1 MPQLAANISNVK
13 ADAVAIRCS
22 PSRFAALLAMIAAA
36 MLVWSAHCAAAAPY
50 PTRPIRFIVGPGPD
64 VLPRLLGQKLAETW
78 GQQVVVDQRPGAG
91 GIIAADTV
99 AKSAPDGY
107 TLLLTTGAYTINA
120 SLYQKLPYDL
130 ERDLAP
136 VGLLATISFLVVV
149 SQSSAAKTMQDLVQL
164 AKAKPGGLNCA
175 HSGPGT
181 TAHLGCEMLK
191 SSAGL
196 NIVPISYKGVAPAL
210 VDVMSGQAH
219 LMFAVMQGGLPH
231 VQAGKLRA
239 LAITGPK
246 RSAALPDL
254 PTIAEAGFRGAD
266 FISWN
271 GVHVRKGTPKGL
283 VARLNA
289 DFNRALNL
297 PDVRERMST
306 LGLEPAGGTP
316 EAFGDFVRD
325 DIARWA
331 KVIKE
336 SGVRVE

>member
-1 MPQLAANISNVK
+1 MDLDGTRLPFISEDGRVNVTC
-13 ADAVAIRCS
+13 APRMRVLSAVA
-22 PSRFAALLAMIAAA
+22 AAVLAWAACPA
-36 MLVWSAHCAAAAPY
+36 LAQPY
-50 PTRPIRFIVGPGPD
+50 PTKPVRFIVGPGPD
-64 VLPRLLGQKLAETW
+64 VLPRLLGQKLTETW
-78 GQQVVVDQRPGAG
+78 SHQVVVDQRPGAG
-91 GIIAADTV
+91 GIIAADLV

-149 SQSSAAKTMQDLVQL
+149 PQSLPVKSMQELVQL
-164 AKAKPGGLNCA
+164 AKNKPGELNCA

-191 SSAGL
+191 SSAGIT
-196 NIVPISYKGVAPAL
+196 IVPVPYKGVAPAL
-210 VDVMSGQAH
+210 VDVMSGQAQ

-239 LAITGPK
+239 LAVTGAK
-246 RSAALPDL
+246 RSAALPDV
-254 PTIAEAGFRGAD
+254 PTIAEVGYGGAD

-271 GVHVRKGTPKGL
+271 GVHVPKGTPKAL
-283 VARLNA
+283 VAKLNGEL
-289 DFNRALNL
+289 NRALEL
-297 PDVRERMST
+297 PDVRQRMSA

-316 EAFGDFVRD
+316 EAFGDFVKN

-331 KVIKE
+331 RVIRQ

>member
-1 MPQLAANISNVK
+1 MP
-13 ADAVAIRCS
+13 
-22 PSRFAALLAMIAAA
+22 
-36 MLVWSAHCAAAAPY
+36 CAAPAQTY
-50 PTRPIRFIVGPGPD
+50 PAKPVRFIVGPGPD
-64 VLPRLLGQKLAETW
+64 VLPRLLGQKLTESW
-78 GQQVVVDQRPGAG
+78 GHQVVVDQRPGAG

-149 SQSSAAKTMQDLVQL
+149 PPSLPVRSMQELVQL
-164 AKAKPGGLNCA
+164 AKTKPGQLNCA
-175 HSGPGT
+175 HAGPGT

-191 SSAGL
+191 SSAGI
-196 NIVPISYKGVAPAL
+196 NIVPVPYKGVAPAL
-210 VDVMSGQAH
+210 VDVISGQAQ

-239 LAITGPK
+239 VAITGAT
-246 RSAALPDL
+246 RATSLPDV
-254 PTIAEAGFRGAD
+254 PTITETGYPGAD

-271 GVHVRKGTPKGL
+271 GVHVRKGTPKALIGK
-283 VARLNA
+283 LNA
-289 DFNRALNL
+289 DFNRALNF
-297 PDVRERMST
+297 PDVNERMSA
-306 LGLEPAGGTP
+306 LGLERAGGTP
-316 EAFGDFVRD
+316 EAFGEFVRN

>member
-1 MPQLAANISNVK
+1 MSMRLRTRPHPLLTAI
-13 ADAVAIRCS
+13 VA
-22 PSRFAALLAMIAAA
+22 AALT
-36 MLVWSAHCAAAAPY
+36 CAAYSTLAQTY
-50 PTRPIRFIVGPGPD
+50 PARPVRFIVGPGPD
-64 VLPRLLGQKLAETW
+64 VLPRLLGQKLTETW

-107 TLLLTTGAYTINA
+107 TLLLTTGAYTVNA

-130 ERDLAP
+130 QRDLAP

-149 SQSSAAKTMQDLVQL
+149 PQSVPVKSMPALVQL
-164 AKAKPGGLNCA
+164 AKSKPGQLNCA

-191 SSAGL
+191 SSAG
-196 NIVPISYKGVAPAL
+196 IDVVSVPYKGVAPAL
-210 VDVMSGQAH
+210 VDVMSGQAQ

-239 LAITGPK
+239 LAITGAS
-246 RSAALPDL
+246 RSPALPDV
-254 PTIAEAGFRGAD
+254 PTITEAGYAGAD

-271 GVHVRKGTPKGL
+271 GVHVRKGTPKAL
-283 VARLNA
+283 VSKLNA
-289 DFNRALNL
+289 DFNRALKL
-297 PDVRERMST
+297 PDVRERMSA

-316 EAFGDFVRD
+316 EAFAEFVKS

-331 KVIKE
+331 KVIRE